1 MPTASDIVGS
11 MTSGSETTRPTN
23 MSDLQNNLQRLADS
37 VNLDEEDTIQEEIR
51 LYAEENPVS
60 FIMQVREIPI
70 ENISYLAD
78 IYETL
83 STEPEH
89 WSEFFLEEIDRLIEL
104 SRTNS
109 EEEAILAPLDAYLLL
124 SFDEENNILNH
135 DLLVKFAGYLDDESP
150 VIRRSCVDLVG
161 DFVSRSDFK
170 ILSKLERIVESD
182 PDWRVRFLAHRA
194 LEDVHP
200 ERAARTK
207 LPLWIR
213 IRARY
218 SNLNY
223 G

>member
-1 MPTASDIVGS
+1 MI
-11 MTSGSETTRPTN
+11 SGSATEKKRQN
-23 MSDLQNNLQRLADS
+23 MNDLQDYIQRLNDT
-37 VNLDEEDTIQEEIR
+37 VNLDEEDAIQEEIR
-51 LYAEENPVS
+51 LYAEENPES
-60 FIMQVREIPI
+60 FILQVREIPI
-70 ENISYLAD
+70 EEISYLAD

-83 STEPEH
+83 SEEPGH
-89 WSEFFLEEIDRLIEL
+89 WAEFYLEEIDRLIKL
-104 SRTNS
+104 SRANS
-109 EEEAILAPLDAYLLL
+109 EEEAILRPLDAYLLL
-124 SFDEENNILNH
+124 SFDEDNDSLNH

-150 VIRRSCVDLVG
+150 VVRRSCVDLVG

-170 ILSKLERIVESD
+170 ILSKLESIVESD

-194 LEDVHP
+194 LEDIHP
-200 ERAARTK
+200 ERADRTN

>member
-1 MPTASDIVGS
+1 M
-11 MTSGSETTRPTN
+11 N
-23 MSDLQNNLQRLADS
+23 DLQQYLLRLADTI
-37 VNLDEEDTIQEEIR
+37 NLEEEDAIEEEIR
-51 LYAEENPVS
+51 LYAGENQES

-70 ENISYLAD
+70 EEISYLAD

-83 STEPEH
+83 SDEPEH
-89 WSEFFLEEIDRLIEL
+89 WAEFYLEEVDRLIKL

-109 EEEAILAPLDAYLLL
+109 EEAAILAPLDAYLLL

-150 VIRRSCVDLVG
+150 VVRRSCVDLVG

-170 ILSKLERIVESD
+170 ILSKLERIVETD

-207 LPLWIR
+207 LPLLIR

-218 SNLNY
+218 SNVDL
-223 G
+223 